1 MNVLCYLFSSPKIRS
16 GCSMHLI
23 PSHHVR
29 STFRGL
35 SPACFTNL
43 LHQPGSKLLI
53 TLNIPH
59 FVQHFVPHLFR
70 STFISFGI
78 EIRSGF
84 ARSFLLTDCF
94 VNMRTFLFFSPSF
107 CCRPPCT
114 LHLVVAFFD
123 ELTTM
128 HQCTL
133 HLAPCT
139 LLILAIC
146 PSSPFA
152 RCPSSEQVL
161 RARWPSTLAEHVGR
175 ARWPPILDYVGR
187 ARWPSRSEQSWL
199 RAR

>member
-1 MNVLCYLFSSPKIRS
+1 MKMNVLCYLFSSPKIRS

-43 LHQPGSKLLI
+43 LHQPASPTWFKI
-53 TLNIPH
+53 IDHVEHST
-59 FVQHFVPHLFR
+59 FRSTFR

-123 ELTTM
+123 ELTT
-128 HQCTL
+128 L
-133 HLAPCT
+133 HLPLAPCT
-139 LLILAIC
+139 LLILAELRAGAQ
-146 PSSPFA
+146 STLA
-152 RCPSSEQVL
+152 L
-161 RARWPSTLAEHVGR
+161 ARARWPSTLAEQIR
-175 ARWPPILDYVGR
+175 AG
-187 ARWPSRSEQSWL
+187 SEQGESSS
-199 RAR
+199 